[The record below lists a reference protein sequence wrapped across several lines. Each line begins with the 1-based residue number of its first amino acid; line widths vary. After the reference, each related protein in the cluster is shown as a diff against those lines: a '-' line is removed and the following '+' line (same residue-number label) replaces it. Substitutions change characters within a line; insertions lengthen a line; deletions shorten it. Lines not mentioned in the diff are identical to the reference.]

1 MNVTAAKIA
10 AIGLNHDHIY
20 GMTDQLLH
28 AGAELVA
35 FHEPDDALAAR
46 YAARYP
52 AARRVADRRAVLED
66 PSVACVLTAAVNADR
81 AGIGIEAMR
90 HGKDA
95 LADKPGV
102 ITPEQLAAL
111 RAAHSETGRRYIVH
125 FSERV
130 SQSSTARAEELVA
143 SGAIGQVINIV
154 GLGPHRLRPSGR
166 PDWFFSRERAGGI
179 LVDIAAH
186 QFDQF
191 LAFTDATR
199 AEVVAATA
207 ANRAHP
213 QYPELQDFGEA
224 LLRAEGATGY
234 LRVDWFTPEGLPI
247 WGDGRTVILGTE
259 GTIELRKYVD
269 IAGRPGGD
277 HLFLF
282 DGKEVRHMDCAAFV
296 PPFGVRFL
304 ADLRDRTETAMTQA
318 HAFLACELAL
328 RAQAMADAA

>member
-1 MNVTAAKIA
+1 MTIRIA

-20 GMTDQLLH
+20 GMTEQLLA
-28 AGAELVA
+28 AGADLAA
-35 FHEPDDALAAR
+35 FHEPEETLAAR
-46 YAARYP
+46 YAATFP
-52 AARRVADRRAVLED
+52 QAARVADRRAILED
-66 PSVACVLTAAVNADR
+66 ASIACVLTAAVNADR
-81 AGIGIEAMR
+81 PAIGIEAMR
-90 HGKDA
+90 HGKHV

-102 ITPEQLAAL
+102 TTEAHLAAL
-111 RAAHSETGRRYIVH
+111 RAAHAETGRRYIIH

-130 SQSSTARAEELVA
+130 SQPSTAQAEALVA
-143 SGAIGQVINIV
+143 AGAIGQVINTV
-154 GLGPHRLRPSGR
+154 GLGPHRMRPAGR
-166 PDWFFSRERAGGI
+166 PAWFFQRARSGGI

-191 LAFTDATR
+191 LAFTGATS

-234 LRVDWFTPEGLPI
+234 VRVDWFTPEGLNT
-247 WGDGRTVILGTE
+247 WGDGRIVLLGTE

-282 DGKEVRHMDCAAFV
+282 DGKETRHIDCAAYV
-296 PPFGVRFL
+296 PPFGARFL
-304 ADLRDRTETAMTQA
+304 ADLRDGTETAMTQA
-318 HAFLACELAL
+318 HAFLASELAL
-328 RAQAMADAA
+328 KAQAMADGR